1 MPESLT
7 PMMRQY
13 TAVKRELPPKTLLF
27 FRLGDFYEMFGE
39 DAREASGVLNVAL
52 TKRGQMPMCGVPYHS
67 AKGYIEKLVAAGWRV
82 AICDQVGEVR
92 AGKLVRRELTEILS
106 AGTLEGFGLDDR
118 APNNLV
124 SVVAGP
130 DGIGLAVCELST
142 GGMQVTQVPDE
153 AALADELARLG
164 PAETIVPGGQEEV
177 FSFLGEVHTLDD
189 FAYDPG
195 QAGEVLR
202 AHFGVHSLDGFGCGD
217 LPLAL
222 AAAGALLHYVTVQLR
237 RNASHV
243 RSLHPRRQSAH
254 LLLDAATQVHLEL
267 VSSKAGRALTLLGIV
282 DRTVTPMGARA
293 LREWILMPLKEVE
306 PICGRQEAIARF
318 LESTASLDALRTDMG
333 AVRDIERCLSRLN
346 GTSGNARD
354 LAALATSLEK
364 IPDLAGTLEA
374 MTRPAAVAGP
384 QIVPEEGAPL
394 PPLLASL
401 AGGLDPLPELAGRLR
416 AAVADEPPGTTREGG
431 MIRDGFDA
439 GLDELRAAARD
450 GKSWVA
456 RLQESEAAR
465 TGIKSL
471 KVRFTS
477 VFGYFIEVTKANLAA
492 VPADYIRKQTTVGGE
507 RFITAGLKE
516 IEGKILGAE
525 ERARAR
531 EVELFHGLRL
541 EVLAATEAVQATA
554 RAVAALD
561 ALAGLA
567 ETARVCGYR
576 RPEISG
582 EGVLEIRE
590 GRHPVLDAAPTGE
603 RFVPNDTLLDARGP
617 RFAIIT
623 GPNMA
628 GKSTYLRQV
637 ALLVLLA
644 QTGSYIPAASA
655 RIGVVD
661 RIFTRVGASDD
672 LAKGQSTFMVEM
684 NETAAILHNATSSSL
699 VILDEIG
706 RGTSTFDGLSIAW
719 SVAEYLHD
727 RIGCRALF
735 ATHYHEMT
743 DLERSRPGV
752 VNLNVAVREWNEQV
766 IFLRKIVPGRAD
778 QSYGIQVAR
787 LAGLPEEVL
796 ARAKEILANLE
807 RSELSA
813 EGEAAFAKTRRKKA
827 AARALG
833 DQLELL

>member
-1 MPESLT
+1 MPENPT

-13 TAVKRELPPKTLLF
+13 LAVKRELPPKTLLF
-27 FRLGDFYEMFGE
+27 FRLGDFFEMFGE

-52 TKRGQMPMCGVPYHS
+52 TKRGQMPMCGVPCHA

-82 AICDQVGEVR
+82 AVCDQVGEVK
-92 AGKLVRRELTEILS
+92 AGKLVRRELTEIVS
-106 AGTLEGFGLDDR
+106 AGTLESFGLDDR
-118 APNNLV
+118 SPNHMV

-130 DGIGLAVCELST
+130 DGIGLAVCDLST

-153 AALADELARLG
+153 AALTDELARLG
-164 PAETIVPGGQEEV
+164 PSETLVPGGQAEV
-177 FSFLGEVHTLDD
+177 FSFLGEVNTLDD

-195 QAGEVLR
+195 QACEVLR
-202 AHFGVHSLDGFGCGD
+202 SHFGVHSLDGFGCGD
-217 LPLAL
+217 MPLAL
-222 AAAGALLHYVTVQLR
+222 AAAGALLHYVSVQLR
-237 RNASHV
+237 RNASHL
-243 RSLHPRRQSAH
+243 RSLNPRRHSTH
-254 LLLDAATQVHLEL
+254 LLLDASTQAHLEL
-267 VSSKAGRALTLLGIV
+267 VTSKSGREGTLLGTV
-282 DRTVTPMGARA
+282 DRTVTPMGARI
-293 LREWILMPLKEVE
+293 LREWILMPLKD
-306 PICGRQEAIARF
+306 PDAIRDRQEVIARF
-318 LESTASLDALRTDMG
+318 LRETASLGALRMDMG
-333 AVRDIERCLSRLN
+333 DIRDIERSLSRLN
-346 GTSGNARD
+346 GSSGNARD
-354 LAALATSLEK
+354 LASLAGSLER
-364 IPDLAGTLEA
+364 IPALTATLGA
-374 MTRPAAVAGP
+374 MTRPPVSPGP
-384 QIVPEEGAPL
+384 QIVPEEGEPL
-394 PPLLASL
+394 PALLAEL
-401 AGGLDPLPELAGRLR
+401 ALRLDPLPELAARLR
-416 AAVADEPPGTTREGG
+416 AGIADEPPGTIREGG
-431 MIRDGFDA
+431 MIRDGFDP
-439 GLDELRAAARD
+439 GLDDLRAAARD
-450 GKSWVA
+450 GKAWVA
-456 RLQESEAAR
+456 RLQEREAAR

-477 VFGYFIEVTKANLAA
+477 VFGYFIEVTKANLGA
-492 VPADYIRKQTTVGGE
+492 VPPDYIRKQTTVGGE
-507 RFITAGLKE
+507 RFVTAELKE

-531 EVELFHGLRL
+531 ETELFHDLRK
-541 EVLAATEAVQATA
+541 EALAATDAVQATA

-561 ALAGLA
+561 ALSGLA

-576 RPEISG
+576 RPEICG
-582 EGVLEIRE
+582 EGILEIRE

-603 RFVPNDTLLDARGP
+603 RFVPNDTSLDAEGR

-644 QTGSYIPAASA
+644 QTGSSIPAASA

-684 NETAAILHNATSSSL
+684 NETAAILHNATASSL

-743 DLERSRPGV
+743 DLERSKPGV

-827 AARALG
+827 ASRPPG